1 MKKKTDKKNDWPSRT
16 RVLTYAL
23 GMSDADLKW
32 LVRQLKKVTKAA

>member
-1 MKKKTDKKNDWPSRT
+1 MKKKTEKKNDWPSRT

-32 LVRQLKKVTKAA
+32 LMKQLQKVTTVA